1 MFLRDNELAC
11 RVIENS
17 VDGLLVIDAEGVVR
31 FANPA
36 AVSLFASR
44 TSQLTGFHLGS
55 PAIHEAMEMMLP
67 GGDVTRYVEM
77 RSTEIAWEGQKA
89 TLAAL
94 RDITERKEAEKELQR
109 QAAELR
115 ERNGTLVS
123 FNRAAVDRELRMI
136 ELKREVNEL
145 CGKLGQP
152 ARHRIPGSNSGSF
165 APKARE

>member
-1 MFLRDNELAC
+1 
-11 RVIENS
+11 
-17 VDGLLVIDAEGVVR
+17 
-31 FANPA
+31 
-36 AVSLFASR
+36 
-44 TSQLTGFHLGS
+44 
-55 PAIHEAMEMMLP
+55 
-67 GGDVTRYVEM
+67 M